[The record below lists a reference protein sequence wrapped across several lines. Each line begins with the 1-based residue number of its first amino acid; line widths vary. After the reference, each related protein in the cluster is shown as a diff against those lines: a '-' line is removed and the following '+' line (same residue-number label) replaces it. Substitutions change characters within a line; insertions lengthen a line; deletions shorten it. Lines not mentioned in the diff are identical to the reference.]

1 MTLKIG
7 SSQSSNNQSVSNPAE
22 KIEKEKLSSNSAA
35 ENEAAIAYLANKN
48 PAPPVNL
55 SNTDGDGK
63 ITAADFLRKV
73 KSEQPF
79 DGETLSKKQ
88 VRVFIDVKKS
98 ASQTTVADYDKATW
112 RAIFRQAGYG
122 MLTDEEI
129 ETAVGAMN
137 AVGWTTKDSGF
148 DLASLRAEDAKPGAM
163 VVKTNQSVI
172 ERAKRAGQAVL
183 QYQEYKSQEADLQKQ
198 LAESR
203 MNQILLDPLRLGGNT
218 PIRWAERTLNT
229 PRDLLQQIDKGEIL
243 PFSSTAKWAGKKI
256 AEQIVGRELP
266 DQPSFSESLQRNTGI
281 ELPSIPEIRLERA
294 FEYQSANYKREG
306 AIREELG
313 AKAVDLFLLVF
324 SSILRRGSKSSGS
337 FHLRKV

>member
-7 SSQSSNNQSVSNPAE
+7 NSQSSNNPSVSNPAE
-22 KIEKEKLSSNSAA
+22 KSEKEKLLSNSAA
-35 ENEAAIAYLANKN
+35 ENEAAIAYLANRN
-48 PAPPVNL
+48 PTSPVNF
-55 SNTDGDGK
+55 SNTNDDGK

-73 KSEQPF
+73 KTEQPF
-79 DGETLSKKQ
+79 DGETLSKKP

-98 ASQTTVADYDKATW
+98 INQTMVADYDKATW
-112 RAIFRQAGYG
+112 RAIFKHADYG
-122 MLTDEEI
+122 MLTDQEI

-137 AVGWTTKDSGF
+137 AVGWTTKDGGF
-148 DLASLRAEDAKPGAM
+148 SLANLRAEDAKPGAM
-163 VVKTNQSVI
+163 VVKTNQAVI

-183 QYQEYKSQEADLQKQ
+183 QYQEYKSKEADLQKQ

-203 MNQILLDPLRLGGNT
+203 TNQMLLDPFRLGGNT

-266 DQPSFSESLQRNTGI
+266 VQMLIRN
-281 ELPSIPEIRLERA
+281 
-294 FEYQSANYKREG
+294 
-306 AIREELG
+306 
-313 AKAVDLFLLVF
+313 
-324 SSILRRGSKSSGS
+324 
-337 FHLRKV
+337 